1 MTNENANNSDENI
14 CINSTFLMIRI
25 TLSKA
30 FTIFAKTAENRVNP
44 ETIFDSKAH
53 WAIEHDKKYDYRTT
67 RILNIERKKEL
78 DSDYTFMT
86 GPDGSAQRVLHLMEE
101 STPTDKNEIEI
112 KDRTITYITTWL
124 ELMHAF
130 YTNFLAGV
138 TIDEESFEDKYVRLR
153 SELIDRTN
161 KVIIHDYV
169 DYMKENEEWG
179 SEDVER
185 FLAGDDPLAE
195 VPESFSQSYYDDLGL
210 LE

>member
-14 CINSTFLMIRI
+14 CINSTFRVTQIM
-25 TLSKA
+25 LSKGFLA
-30 FTIFAKTAENRVNP
+30 FVHSTAEAIVP
-44 ETIFDSKAH
+44 ETFEPKAQ
-53 WAIEHDKKYDYRTT
+53 WAIEHDNTYDYNADFV
-67 RILNIERKKEL
+67 LNSESKNKL

-86 GPDGSAQRVLHLMEE
+86 GPDGSARQVLHLMEE

-138 TIDEESFEDKYVRLR
+138 TIDEESFEDKYVRVR

-161 KVIIHDYV
+161 KLIINDYIQ
-169 DYMKENEEWG
+169 YMKEYEEWS

-195 VPESFSQSYYDDLGL
+195 VPESFSQSYYADLGL
-210 LE
+210 LD